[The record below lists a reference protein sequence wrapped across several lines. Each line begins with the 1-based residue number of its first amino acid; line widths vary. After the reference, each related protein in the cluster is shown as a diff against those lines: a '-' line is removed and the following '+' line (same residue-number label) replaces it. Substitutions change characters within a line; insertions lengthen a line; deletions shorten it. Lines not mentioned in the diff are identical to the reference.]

1 MRSMTILVTAFV
13 FTCGAAIAAEP
24 GGAQTPGGGEKQNA
38 NPCRDEVAAAL
49 QKLRNSSWF
58 RMETTMITENGLTN
72 MMVDYV
78 LPDRMRQKVSVVG
91 RSGEQEVILVGNKS
105 WGNEG
110 EGWRALPDELTA
122 QLVEQMKDNVLSQQS
137 DVGNYACKGKVNL
150 DGKDVM
156 SYKLEDEPGKDGAKS
171 QNEAYRMFYIDVT
184 TGLPVRNAIVTTG
197 REDKPIFKTSYSFP
211 IDLKV
216 EPPKDVKADAPQAT
230 PPAVT
235 APGATKAAP

>member
-1 MRSMTILVTAFV
+1 MTILVSAFV
-13 FTCGAAIAAEP
+13 FACGAAMAAEP
-24 GGAQTPGGGEKQNA
+24 GGAPAAGGNEKENA

-91 RSGEQEVILVGNKS
+91 KSGEQEVILVGNKS

-110 EGWRALPDELTA
+110 EGWRLLPDELTS
-122 QLVEQMKDNVLSQQS
+122 QLVAQMRDNVLSQQT
-137 DVGNYACKGKVNL
+137 DVGNYSCKGRVKL
-150 DGKDVM
+150 DGRDVM
-156 SYKLEDEPGKDGAKS
+156 SYKLEDEPGKDGTKS
-171 QNEAYRMFYIDVT
+171 QNEAFRMFYVDVT
-184 TGLPVRNAIVTTG
+184 TGLPMRNAIITSG

-216 EPPKDVKADAPQAT
+216 EPPKDVKADAPQAV
-230 PPAVT
+230 PPSPAAPDAAKT
-235 APGATKAAP
+235 AP